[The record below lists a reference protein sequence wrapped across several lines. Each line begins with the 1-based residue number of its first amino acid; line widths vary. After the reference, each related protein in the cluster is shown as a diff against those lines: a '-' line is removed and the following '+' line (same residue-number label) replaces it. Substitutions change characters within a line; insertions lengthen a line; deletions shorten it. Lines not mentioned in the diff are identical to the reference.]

1 MANRIGAFGYMECS
15 AKTKDGVREVFE
27 MATRAALQAR
37 RGKKNSKC
45 LLLWMLCNGLDSCT
59 GAPRVCEGHTS
70 VYSVI
75 HPPHIRQKLWERDPS
90 DKKSFVFVCFSFCSY
105 IFSHGDVYQ
114 YLKELGTFL
123 TLYLKL
129 WYPSSLPTCQML
141 SRYTVGW
148 LERCDPVSCQSI
160 SQPFLICWAF
170 SASWNRADVLFLYV
184 NHFKVFFRLGKDWDF
199 RTNVQ
204 NGRFSAKRA
213 WGGGLI
219 CIHTC
224 TYNVCI
230 ATHNQDWK
238 MYL

>member
-1 MANRIGAFGYMECS
+1 MPS
-15 AKTKDGVREVFE
+15 AVN
-27 MATRAALQAR
+27 ALQ
-37 RGKKNSKC
+37 
-45 LLLWMLCNGLDSCT
+45 WTCT
-59 GAPRVCEGHTS
+59 GAPSVCEGHTS

-90 DKKSFVFVCFSFCSY
+90 HKKSFVFVCFSFCSY

-219 CIHTC
+219 YIPVHIMCVLLHTIRTGKCIC
-224 TYNVCI
+224 KLDLVNLCNKICSIQSRSLCVCVVI
-230 ATHNQDWK
+230 
-238 MYL
+238 